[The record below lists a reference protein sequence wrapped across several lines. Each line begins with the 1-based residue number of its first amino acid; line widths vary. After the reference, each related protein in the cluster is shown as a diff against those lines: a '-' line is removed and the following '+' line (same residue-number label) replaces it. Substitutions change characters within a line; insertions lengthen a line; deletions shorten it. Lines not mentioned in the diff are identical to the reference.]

1 MNPRPSFD
9 PGFSTEEM
17 KAIFSAESTVAAML
31 GFEAALAM
39 ALADAGIASRAE
51 AEEVAA
57 ACRAGVDDPDR
68 IADSTWEAGTPLLA
82 LREEIVAGL
91 DPDAAQW
98 FHHGATTQDAIDTAH
113 MLQAKSAL
121 GVLDKGLTSIAHR
134 LRDLTVEHRDQPHMG
149 RTFLQEARPT
159 TFGFRTATWLDAVVG
174 HLEELR
180 GRRDSL
186 VVQLGGPVGTLGTYG
201 EKAWQVVSSVAD
213 TLELK
218 APDIAWHTFRVPV
231 VAPAQALARLAAT
244 MAKIGYDISLL
255 TSSEIAEIS
264 VRSGGSSS
272 MPEKQN
278 PVDAIRAVAAAH
290 ACIGAVSM
298 LGSGSGQE
306 LDRGIGAWHVEWLAV
321 PLAFQT
327 AGAAVEAIETC
338 LRSLAVDRE
347 RMSVNAGSEA
357 PEMPPDQI
365 DRVLAAYDRVLG

>member
-1 MNPRPSFD
+1 
-9 PGFSTEEM
+9 
-17 KAIFSAESTVAAML
+17 ML
-31 GFEAALAM
+31 EFEAALAL
-39 ALADAGIASRAE
+39 ALADAGIAPSEKAE
-51 AEEVAA
+51 QVAS
-57 ACRAGVDDPDR
+57 ACRAGVADPE
-68 IADSTWEAGTPLLA
+68 ALLASTWETGTPLIA
-82 LREEIVAGL
+82 LRESLETAIDEEARRWL
-91 DPDAAQW
+91 H
-98 FHHGATTQDAIDTAH
+98 FGATSQDAIDTGT
-113 MLQAKSAL
+113 MIQAKSAL
-121 GVLDKGLTSIAHR
+121 AVLDKGLTSIARR
-134 LRDLTVEHRDQPHMG
+134 LRDLTVEHRDQPQMG

-298 LGSGSGQE
+298 LARARVRSWIAASAHGTSSGSRYRWPFKPREPPSRPSRLASARSRSIGSG
-306 LDRGIGAWHVEWLAV
+306 
-321 PLAFQT
+321 
-327 AGAAVEAIETC
+327 
-338 LRSLAVDRE
+338 
-347 RMSVNAGSEA
+347 
-357 PEMPPDQI
+357 
-365 DRVLAAYDRVLG
+365 